1 MSLAIRPEKA
11 VAVITA
17 LKVNHPFIFV
27 NHNFLYIIEIQT
39 TSDIKR
45 MNRRTECERNGVF
58 SGNNNQVLK
67 SRRTEKSNW

>member
-1 MSLAIRPEKA
+1 MIKKIPGNELSSKTRKGCIA

-45 MNRRTECERNGVF
+45 MNRRTLSVREMVYSLETIIRY
-58 SGNNNQVLK
+58 
-67 SRRTEKSNW
+67 